1 MLIRDK
7 IIVGRLKDVLAALQF
22 KHWRDVKLDEQ
33 LNIIEDDVKPKY
45 TYNYLDIQLR
55 DIDW

>member
-33 LNIIEDDVKPKY
+33 LNIIEDDV
-45 TYNYLDIQLR
+45 R
-55 DIDW
+55 